1 MMLYYCKRSENNFA
15 RINNRIILIQSLFFA
30 KNLIKF
36 SDALVCKRARNE
48 DTMHARL
55 YSATTV
61 GINAQLIEIEA
72 DLSMGLVAFTIVGL
86 PDKAITESK
95 ERIRAALK
103 NSGSTLP
110 IRSITVN
117 LAPANIKKQDVL
129 FDVPITL
136 AILRAAEEVP
146 AAPTYYDE
154 TIFLGEL
161 ALDGAIRAVCGVL
174 AIADYAR
181 QQGKKRLIVPRD
193 NAIEA
198 ALITGI
204 EVIGVAHISELLA
217 HMRGEVILTPTPSQF
232 EQQFAALSAQEQA
245 EDIAD
250 VAGQWQAKRALL
262 LAAAGHHNVIMIGQP
277 GSGKTML
284 AQRFRTLLPPLS
296 FEEVIGVTK
305 VYSVAGMLGGRSLIT
320 RRPIRMPHHT
330 ISQAGLIGGGSVPRP
345 GEVSLAHHGVLFLDE
360 LTEFSR
366 ATIEVLR
373 QPMEGAVVRISRAHS
388 ALSFPASF
396 LLIAAMNPCPCGYFG
411 NRERC
416 RCSPHQVQA
425 YIGKLSGPLLD
436 RIDLH
441 VAVKSVSYAD
451 VGTQSVSS
459 EQTSGELAMLVC
471 AARERQRLRG
481 QECLN
486 GQLQGKQVDQYCVIS
501 DAAREVIARNFDR
514 LGLSMRGYH
523 KVLKIARTI
532 ADIEHSELIEVVH
545 IQEALSFRTLSR

>member
-1 MMLYYCKRSENNFA
+1 
-15 RINNRIILIQSLFFA
+15 
-30 KNLIKF
+30 
-36 SDALVCKRARNE
+36 
-48 DTMHARL
+48 MHARL

-61 GINAQLIEIEA
+61 GIDAQLIEIEA

-136 AILRAAEEVP
+136 AILRAAEELP
-146 AAPTYYDE
+146 AAPVYYEE

-161 ALDGAIRAVCGVL
+161 ALDGAIRSVCGVL

-181 QQGKKRLIVPRD
+181 QQGKKRLIVPRE
-193 NAIEA
+193 NAVEA

-204 EVIGVAHISELLA
+204 EVIGVGHISELIA
-217 HMRGEVILTPTPSQF
+217 HMRGEIVLAATPSQF
-232 EQQFAALSAQEQA
+232 EKQFASLNAQEQA
-245 EDIAD
+245 EDMAD

-305 VYSVAGMLGGRSLIT
+305 VYSVAGMLGDRSLIT

-330 ISQAGLIGGGSVPRP
+330 ISQAGLIGGGSIPRP

-441 VAVKSVSYAD
+441 VAVKSVTYSD
-451 VGTQSVSS
+451 VSTNCSIQEPSSSDLMGMVSV
-459 EQTSGELAMLVC
+459 
-471 AARERQRLRG
+471 AREQQKLRG

-486 GQLQGKQVDQYCVIS
+486 GQLQGKQVDRYCLVS
-501 DAAREVIARNFDR
+501 DAVRQLIGRNFDT

-532 ADIEHSELIEVVH
+532 ADLERSAVIEVAHV
-545 IQEALSFRTLSR
+545 QEALSFRTLSR